1 MELPTTIEECLEAL
15 RKERKFDE
23 DPETRIFYSRHL
35 PAVSARVATPRLKE
49 IIAIVRPLP
58 KEALCVPGS
67 PGQDIFFYTEY
78 CKEHPSYSGE
88 FREACLYHANGKMP
102 ECFDVEY
109 ADRLDDENID
119 SITVPSSWLVCPAE
133 ELRRL
138 VLRQVHNDLRNYVDI
153 SKKRLDEVL
162 NALSAFEAKFGAET
176 FAPEIEA
183 SKHTVPANPNHNL
196 RRTIDWRLAH
206 EKEA

>member
-1 MELPTTIEECLEAL
+1 MELPTTIEGCLEAL
-15 RKERKFDE
+15 RKEPDFGDGSEEAIKF
-23 DPETRIFYSRHL
+23 RRHL
-35 PAVSARVATPRLKE
+35 PAVSARVATPRLKA
-49 IIAIVRPLP
+49 IIDIVRPLP

-67 PGQDIFFYTEY
+67 SGQDILMYLEY
-78 CKEHPSYSGE
+78 CKSNPSYSGD
-88 FREACLYHANGKMP
+88 FREACLYHASGKMP

-109 ADRLDDENID
+109 ADRLDDEYID
-119 SITVPSSWLVCPAE
+119 SITVPTAWLVCPAE

-183 SKHTVPANPNHNL
+183 SKYT
-196 RRTIDWRLAH
+196 
-206 EKEA
+206 KEA